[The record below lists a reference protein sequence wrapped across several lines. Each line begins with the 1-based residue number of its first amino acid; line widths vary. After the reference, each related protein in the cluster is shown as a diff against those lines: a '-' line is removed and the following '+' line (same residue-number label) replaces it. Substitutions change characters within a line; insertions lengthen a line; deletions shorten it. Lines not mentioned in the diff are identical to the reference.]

1 MLDAFLH
8 AARTSKE
15 REFAWHRVGQYAS
28 GLFHEA
34 SPRTLVL
41 VLPHLHWDWLTDG
54 EDLIW
59 RWAVAVHAIPY
70 TEEVAQ
76 SVVDTLLQI
85 ASKEELLPCIPIGVW
100 SWLTKC
106 PSLPPICLGR
116 YVGTCVHVVKAV
128 QALED
133 IEILKSYFL
142 LVWSEWNLPSCPL
155 PDDTIN
161 RPRRIY
167 RLARRRPPHIR
178 YAFDGFSD
186 MQISIREDFGGIGM
200 GHHRADLLRHLDHVL
215 GQLDR
220 GLEYLKQHNPQFD
233 EDRLHGMKDQY
244 QNLRE
249 LLLETIGSTSSPTT
263 TPLRISTPARMHAGS
278 HTTFM
283 CALPL
288 PCP

>member
-8 AARTSKE
+8 AARRSKKQ
-15 REFAWHRVGQYAS
+15 EFAWRRVGQYAS

-34 SPRTLVL
+34 SPRTLIL
-41 VLPHLHWDWLTDG
+41 VLPFLHRDWLTDG
-54 EDLIW
+54 EDLI
-59 RWAVAVHAIPY
+59 RQWAVAVHTIPY

-106 PSLPPICLGR
+106 PSLPPICSGR
-116 YVGTCVHVVKAV
+116 YVGTCVNVVKAV
-128 QALED
+128 QALKD

-161 RPRRIY
+161 RPGLIY
-167 RLARRRPPHIR
+167 RLFRRPPHTR

-186 MQISIREDFGGIGM
+186 MRASIQEDFGGIGM

-220 GLEYLKQHNPQFD
+220 GLEYLKPHNQQFD

-244 QNLRE
+244 QNLRDM
-249 LLLETIGSTSSPTT
+249 LLEMIGSTSSPTV
-263 TPLRISTPARMHAGS
+263 TPLRISTPARVHAGS
-278 HTTFM
+278 HTTLL

-288 PCP
+288 PCL